1 METGTPFVET
11 ITSRNKDT
19 PTVETA
25 TDTPTVE
32 TGAIITTRY
41 IGPTNHKPGRIRAT
55 SGSGKSAAYSWDH
68 SIGIF
73 ENHAAAAK
81 ALAGKLGITGR
92 RIVGGGMAGS
102 GYAFAFVS

>member
-1 METGTPFVET
+1 MT
-11 ITSRNKDT
+11 N
-19 PTVETA
+19 
-25 TDTPTVE
+25 VE

-41 IGPTNHKPGRIRAT
+41 IGPTSHKPGRIRAT
-55 SGSGKSAAYSWDH
+55 SGSGKSATYSWDH
-68 SIGIF
+68 STGIF